1 MAKLLP
7 ERCRSR
13 RESEGLEAIALRWD
27 NDAEASREEI
37 LKELAAHEEFIMTRA
52 GITLAMEMEGKKTR
66 PRFGFGLGRLL
77 IRDANVGRRKWKFN
91 CNWFMRQ
98 LCHSAGTAGMMVL
111 LRIQW
116 RATLYLSPART
127 ANPGS

>member
-27 NDAEASREEI
+27 NDAEASGKER
-37 LKELAAHEEFIMTRA
+37 LKELVAHEEFIMTRA

-66 PRFGFGLGRLL
+66 PRFGLGLRRLQ

-98 LCHSAGTAGMMVL
+98 LCRSAGTACFE
-111 LRIQW
+111 
-116 RATLYLSPART
+116 
-127 ANPGS
+127 